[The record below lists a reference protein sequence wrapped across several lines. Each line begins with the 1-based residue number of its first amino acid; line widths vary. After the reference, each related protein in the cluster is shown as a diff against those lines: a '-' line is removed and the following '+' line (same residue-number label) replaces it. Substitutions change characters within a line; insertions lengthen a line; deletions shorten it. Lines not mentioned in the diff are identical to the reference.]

1 MRGKIEKYIV
11 DWEKKCYFDGIP
23 DEVELR
29 LEQLNKVPN
38 YKQICLAILKN
49 DFQLE
54 TLGFSK
60 NKSVFYSELKRIE
73 LTAKGKIKTTNQLKL
88 NL

>member
-1 MRGKIEKYIV
+1 MRAKIEKYIRE
-11 DWEKKCYFDGIP
+11 WETKCYYNGIP

-38 YKQICLAILKN
+38 YKQICMAILKN

-54 TLGFSK
+54 ILGFTKKHSLI
-60 NKSVFYSELKRIE
+60 YSEFKRIE
-73 LTAKGKIKTTNQLKL
+73 LENKGKIKKTNQLKL
-88 NL
+88 DL